1 MRPGAILPIICA
13 CAAIALSFLCL
24 FAGHKPGWMEDYH
37 ILTLNTS
44 RVGHNLI
51 NDSDATS
58 HLPSFLTNIINNIT
72 NDINN
77 DLNQAVESIA
87 RQIGLEDFYSY
98 HMLDY
103 CYGQYEPQPVP
114 NATVSRND
122 IHKNVTGCSNQT
134 AMFHF
139 DPDASLEFSLD
150 SNHVTITLDDLHW
163 PAQIQDD
170 MNKLRVA
177 AKATFV
183 LYCIGIGLALVAL
196 FTSLIG
202 CFSSGRITAFIN
214 ILVAILAFL
223 SLGIA
228 SGIITAI
235 MVKGT
240 QTINK
245 YGKDIGIDAKR
256 GNKYLAL
263 TWAATG
269 AMFLAVMIWTLEC
282 LAGSRRRVRRR
293 SYRDDKVV
301 PHTP

>member
-13 CAAIALSFLCL
+13 CAAVALSFLCL

-37 ILTLNTS
+37 IMTLNTS
-44 RVGHNLI
+44 RVGQNFI
-51 NDSDATS
+51 NDTDATS
-58 HLPSFLTNIINNIT
+58 HLPSFLANMIHNIT
-72 NDINN
+72 SSINN
-77 DLNQAVESIA
+77 DVDAAIESIA
-87 RQIGLEDFYSY
+87 KQLGLEDFYSY

-114 NATVSRND
+114 SGNVTSKD

-139 DPDASLEFSLD
+139 DPDASLQLSLD
-150 SNHVTITLDDLHW
+150 DNHVSITLDDLHW
-163 PAQIQDD
+163 PKEIQDN
-170 MNKLRVA
+170 MNNLRVA

-202 CFSSGRITAFIN
+202 CFSSGRVTAFIN
-214 ILVAILAFL
+214 ILVSILAFL
-223 SLGIA
+223 AIGIA
-228 SGIITAI
+228 SGIVTAV

-240 QTINK
+240 DTINK
-245 YGKDIGIDAKR
+245 YGKDIGVDAKR

-269 AMFLAVMIWTLEC
+269 AMFLATMIWTLEC
-282 LAGSRRRVRRR
+282 LAGSRRRTHRR
-293 SYRDDKVV
+293 SYHHDKAV
-301 PHTP
+301 PTTP